1 MANVPAIRFALAPA
15 LVSDAP
21 IDYSTTEGAKIYK
34 AATEALP
41 VEFDCSAT
49 KLKVFLSS
57 LGDRAS
63 ANGWDFI
70 LDIPTAIVVAPAAV
84 PAFNLLTEYGRIPL
98 EQVTAHAR
106 TCISTQNRN
115 AQNSYAIYQCIMQSL
130 TETAKQKILLHEE
143 QYTVNGIRSGACLL
157 MVVIRESHLDS
168 NATTK
173 FIRESLSS
181 LDTYMTK
188 IDSDIE
194 KFNDYV

>member
-21 IDYSTTEGAKIYK
+21 IDYGTTEGAKIYK

-70 LDIPTAIVVAPAAV
+70 LDILTAIVVAPAAV
-84 PAFNLLTEYGRIPL
+84 PAFNLLTEYGRIP
-98 EQVTAHAR
+98 
-106 TCISTQNRN
+106 
-115 AQNSYAIYQCIMQSL
+115 
-130 TETAKQKILLHEE
+130 
-143 QYTVNGIRSGACLL
+143 
-157 MVVIRESHLDS
+157 
-168 NATTK
+168 
-173 FIRESLSS
+173 
-181 LDTYMTK
+181 
-188 IDSDIE
+188 
-194 KFNDYV
+194 